1 MRRVLLGFF
10 LAVLLT
16 VFVFGIGFAAQG
28 GGKQIVFMAGDSD
41 IEFTAVT
48 IQGYNQRNTWST
60 WTRTDSNGFTVAYTK
75 NWWWVADFVQIT
87 FTMKDSLGQETS
99 DVCLID
105 VLEQPADA
113 PRVVIVY
120 SVENGC
126 VGGEAGNVQDP
137 VSQAFQPV
145 RDAFATIDYY
155 LPDDKFDFM
164 MRVIYNEL
172 NATGCVLGLSSILY
186 TRGYIVL
193 DDTAREYI
201 SQTCQETAQMVMSL
215 FPSN

>member
-10 LAVLLT
+10 LSVLLT
-16 VFVFGIGFAAQG
+16 VTVFGTGYAAQA
-28 GGKQIVFMAGDSD
+28 GGKQIVFMVGDSD
-41 IEFTAVT
+41 LKFTAVT

-60 WTRTDSNGFTVAYTK
+60 WTRTDSKGFTLAYTK
-75 NWWWVADFVQIT
+75 NWWWVADFVQIS
-87 FTMKDSLGQETS
+87 FTTTDTLGYEYS

-105 VLEQPADA
+105 VLEQPVDA

-120 SVENGC
+120 SREYGC
-126 VGGEAGNVQDP
+126 VGGESGNLQDP
-137 VSQAFQPV
+137 VALAFKPV
-145 RDAFATIDYY
+145 RDAFMTIDYY

-172 NATGCVLGLSSILY
+172 NATGCVLGVSSVFY
-186 TRGYIVL
+186 SRGLTAL
-193 DDTAREYI
+193 DSTTREYI
-201 SQTCQETAQMVMSL
+201 KRTCQTTFQNLYTL